1 MKRIICFF
9 IIIFIVISVFA
20 ETITLP
26 SAEATIKY
34 DLVTSAYLFGF
45 SDTLEHAQAKTDA
58 YTEKEEYSLSMV
70 GGSGMSISGGTGTLY
85 FYWKVLTGENLQI
98 TLTSKGPLV
107 HTSVGTG
114 TPTTEQKIDYEV
126 RGSSTTIWNGG
137 SLGGKINTSSST
149 DNAIS
154 ALLKRNE
161 HTAIYT
167 EGICELVVRTTS
179 DVKTKEY
186 GSYES
191 TLVLT
196 ISNQS

>member
-9 IIIFIVISVFA
+9 IIFFIVISVFA

-34 DLVTSAYLFGF
+34 DLTTSAYLFGF
-45 SDTLEHAQAKTDA
+45 SDTLEHAQAKKDV
-58 YTEKEEYSLSMV
+58 YTNEEAYSLSMD
-70 GGSGMSISGGTGTLY
+70 GEGMSISGGTGTLY

-107 HTSVGTG
+107 RTSVGTG
-114 TPTTEQKIDYEV
+114 TPTTEQKIDYRV
-126 RGSSTTIWNGG
+126 IGSSTTIWNGG
-137 SLGGKINTSSST
+137 SLGGRIDTSSGT
-149 DNAIS
+149 DKAIS
-154 ALLKRNE
+154 ALLKSNE

-167 EGICELVVRTTS
+167 EGICKLDVSTIS

>member
-1 MKRIICFF
+1 MKRIICLS

-34 DLVTSAYLFGF
+34 DLVSSAYLFGF
-45 SDTLEHAQAKTDA
+45 SENLEQAQSKTDK
-58 YTEKEEYSLSMV
+58 YTKQTYSLSMN
-70 GGSGMSISGGTGTLY
+70 GSGMSISGGTGTLY
-85 FYWKVLTGENLQI
+85 FYWKVLTGQNLQI

-107 HTSVGTG
+107 RTSVGTG
-114 TPTTEQKIDYEV
+114 TPTTEQKIDYRV
-126 RGSSTTIWNGG
+126 IGSSTTTWDGG
-137 SLGGKINTSSST
+137 SLGGRIDTSSVT
-149 DNAIS
+149 DKAIS
-154 ALLKRNE
+154 ALLKSND

-167 EGICELVVRTTS
+167 EGICKLDVSTIS

>member
-26 SAEATIKY
+26 SAEATTKY

-45 SDTLEHAQAKTDA
+45 SDTLEHAKAKTDE
-58 YTEKEEYSLSMV
+58 YTKQTYSLSMN
-70 GGSGMSISGGTGTLY
+70 GSGMSISGGKGTLY

-107 HTSVGTG
+107 RTSVGTG

-126 RGSSTTIWNGG
+126 RGSSRTSWNGG
-137 SLGGKINTSSST
+137 RLGVKINTSSST
-149 DNAIS
+149 DNAVS
-154 ALLKRNE
+154 ALLKSND

>member
-1 MKRIICFF
+1 MKRIICIS

-34 DLVTSAYLFGF
+34 DLTTSAYLFGF
-45 SDTLEHAQAKTDA
+45 SDTLEHAKAKKDE
-58 YTEKEEYSLSMV
+58 YTEKEEYSLSMN
-70 GGSGMSISGGTGTLY
+70 GSGMSISGGTGTLY

-154 ALLKRNE
+154 ALLKSND

-196 ISNQS
+196 ISNQN

>member
-34 DLVTSAYLFGF
+34 DLVSSAYLFGF
-45 SDTLEHAQAKTDA
+45 SDTFEHAKAKTDV
-58 YTEKEEYSLSMV
+58 YTKQTYSLSMD
-70 GGSGMSISGGTGTLY
+70 GKGMSISGGTGTLF
-85 FYWKVLTGENLQI
+85 FYWKVLTGQNLQI

-107 HTSVGTG
+107 RTSVGTG
-114 TPTTEQKIDYEV
+114 SPTTEQKIDYEV

-154 ALLKRNE
+154 ALLKSND

>member
-1 MKRIICFF
+1 MKC
-9 IIIFIVISVFA
+9 
-20 ETITLP
+20 
-26 SAEATIKY
+26 
-34 DLVTSAYLFGF
+34 
-45 SDTLEHAQAKTDA
+45 
-58 YTEKEEYSLSMV
+58 
-70 GGSGMSISGGTGTLY
+70 

-114 TPTTEQKIDYEV
+114 TPTTEQKIDYIV
-126 RGSSTTIWNGG
+126 IGSSTTIWNGG
-137 SLGGKINTSSST
+137 SLGGRIDTSSGT
-149 DNAIS
+149 DKAIS
-154 ALLKRNE
+154 ALLKSNE

-167 EGICELVVRTTS
+167 EGICKLDVSTIS

>member
-45 SDTLEHAQAKTDA
+45 SDTLEHAQAKTDE
-58 YTEKEEYSLSMV
+58 YTKTTYSLSMD
-70 GGSGMSISGGTGTLY
+70 GSGMSISGGKGTLY
-85 FYWKVLTGENLQI
+85 FYWKVLTGQNLQI

-107 HTSVGTG
+107 RTSVGTG
-114 TPTTEQKIDYEV
+114 TPTTEQKIDYRV
-126 RGSSTTIWNGG
+126 IGSSTTIWNGG
-137 SLGGKINTSSST
+137 SLGGRIDTSSGT
-149 DNAIS
+149 DKAIS
-154 ALLKRNE
+154 ALLKSNE

-167 EGICELVVRTTS
+167 EGICKLDVSTIS

>member
-34 DLVTSAYLFGF
+34 DLVSSAYLFGF
-45 SDTLEHAQAKTDA
+45 SDTLEHAKAKKDE
-58 YTEKEEYSLSMV
+58 YTEKEEYSLSMN
-70 GGSGMSISGGTGTLY
+70 GSGMSISGGTGTLY

-107 HTSVGTG
+107 RTSVGTG
-114 TPTTEQKIDYEV
+114 TPTTEQKIDYKV
-126 RGSSTTIWNGG
+126 IGSSTTIWNGG
-137 SLGGKINTSSST
+137 SLGGSINTSSGT
-149 DNAIS
+149 DKAIS
-154 ALLKRNE
+154 ALLKSNE

-167 EGICELVVRTTS
+167 EGICKLDVSTIS

>member
-1 MKRIICFF
+1 MKRIICIS

-34 DLVTSAYLFGF
+34 DLTTSAYLFGF
-45 SDTLEHAQAKTDA
+45 SDTLEHAQAKKDV
-58 YTEKEEYSLSMV
+58 YTNEEAYSLSMD
-70 GGSGMSISGGTGTLY
+70 GEGMSISGGTGTLY

-107 HTSVGTG
+107 RTSVGTG

-154 ALLKRNE
+154 ALLKSNE

-167 EGICELVVRTTS
+167 EGICKLDVSTIS

>member
-9 IIIFIVISVFA
+9 IFIFIVISVFA

-34 DLVTSAYLFGF
+34 DLTSSAYLFGF
-45 SDTLEHAQAKTDA
+45 SDSLEHAQEKTDA
-58 YTEKEEYSLSMV
+58 YTTTIYSLLME
-70 GGSGMSISGGTGTLY
+70 GSGISISGGKGTLY
-85 FYWKVLTGENLQI
+85 FYWKVLTGQNLQI

-107 HTSVGTG
+107 LTSVGTG
-114 TPTTEQKIDYEV
+114 TPTTEQKIDYQV
-126 RGSSTTIWNGG
+126 IGSSTTIWNGG
-137 SLGGKINTSSST
+137 SLGGKIDTSSDT

-154 ALLKRNE
+154 ALLKSNE

-186 GSYES
+186 GSYKS

>member
-1 MKRIICFF
+1 MKRIICIS

-34 DLVTSAYLFGF
+34 DLTSSAYLFGF
-45 SDTLEHAQAKTDA
+45 SDSLENAQSETNE
-58 YTEKEEYSLSMV
+58 YTTKQSYPLKMD
-70 GGSGMSISGGTGTLY
+70 GSGISISGGTGTLY

-154 ALLKRNE
+154 ALLKSNE

>member
-34 DLVTSAYLFGF
+34 DLTTSAYLFGF
-45 SDTLEHAQAKTDA
+45 SDTLEHAQAKTDE
-58 YTEKEEYSLSMV
+58 YTKQTYSLSMN
-70 GGSGMSISGGTGTLY
+70 GSGMSISGGKGTLY
-85 FYWKVLTGENLQI
+85 FYWKVLTGQNLQI

-107 HTSVGTG
+107 RTSVGTG
-114 TPTTEQKIDYEV
+114 TPTTEQKIDYIV
-126 RGSSTTIWNGG
+126 IGSSTTTWDGG
-137 SLGGKINTSSST
+137 SLGGRIDTSSGT

-154 ALLKRNE
+154 ALLKSNE

-167 EGICELVVRTTS
+167 EGICKLDVSTTS

>member
-1 MKRIICFF
+1 MKRIICLS
-9 IIIFIVISVFA
+9 IIIFNVISVFA

-34 DLVTSAYLFGF
+34 DLVSSAYLFGF
-45 SDTLEHAQAKTDA
+45 SETLEQAQSKTDE
-58 YTEKEEYSLSMV
+58 YTKQTYSLSMN
-70 GGSGMSISGGTGTLY
+70 GSGMSISGGTGTLY
-85 FYWKVLTGENLQI
+85 FYWKVLTGQNLQI

-107 HTSVGTG
+107 RTSVGTG
-114 TPTTEQKIDYEV
+114 TPTTEQKIDYRV
-126 RGSSTTIWNGG
+126 IGSSTTTWDGG
-137 SLGGKINTSSST
+137 SLGGRIDTSSVT
-149 DNAIS
+149 DKAIS
-154 ALLKRNE
+154 ALLKSND

-167 EGICELVVRTTS
+167 EGICKLDVSTTS